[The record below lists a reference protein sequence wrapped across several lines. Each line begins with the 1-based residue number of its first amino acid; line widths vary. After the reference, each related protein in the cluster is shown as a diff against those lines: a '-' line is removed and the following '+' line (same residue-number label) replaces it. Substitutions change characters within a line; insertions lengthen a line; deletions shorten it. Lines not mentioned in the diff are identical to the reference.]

1 MAFDEVL
8 ADRVRDVLT
17 DEVGIAE
24 KRMFGGVAFLLH
36 GNLACGLY
44 QDSVL
49 VRLPP
54 GEAEAAL
61 SEPGIRPFDM
71 VRQRPMRGWVL
82 VGPDA
87 CAEDEDLRRWV
98 GRGLAHAGSIP
109 PK

>member
-1 MAFDEVL
+1 
-8 ADRVRDVLT
+8 
-17 DEVGIAE
+17 
-24 KRMFGGVAFLLH
+24 MFGGVAFLLH

-54 GEAEAAL
+54 DQAEAAL
-61 SEPGIRPFDM
+61 AEPGIRRFEM
-71 VRQRPMRGWVL
+71 TKRPMRGWVL

-87 CAEDEDLRRWV
+87 CAEDEDLRRWLD
-98 GRGLAHAGSIP
+98 RGLAYAGSMP

>member
-8 ADRVRDVLT
+8 ADRVRDVLA
-17 DEVGIAE
+17 DEVGVAE

-54 GEAEAAL
+54 EQAEAAL
-61 SEPGIRPFDM
+61 SEPGIRRFDM
-71 VRQRPMRGWVL
+71 TKRPMRGWIL

-98 GRGLAHAGSIP
+98 ERGLAYAGSMP